1 MAEMKGELCC
11 GAVAGGIK
19 FCTLGAQVSSFTTH
33 SKKVAV
39 VVNHPY
45 VTMPRNN
52 AYSNHHAPVEMLG
65 DDQLS
70 LLLQE
75 RHGLEEWAKILHMM
89 QPHMMR
95 EKVGGLSFIL
105 GRKHKEWYAGLAVV
119 QEFNTLERKETL
131 PRGRNMR

>member
-1 MAEMKGELCC
+1 
-11 GAVAGGIK
+11 
-19 FCTLGAQVSSFTTH
+19 
-33 SKKVAV
+33 
-39 VVNHPY
+39 
-45 VTMPRNN
+45 
-52 AYSNHHAPVEMLG
+52 MLG

-89 QPHMMR
+89 AAA
-95 EKVGGLSFIL
+95 FIL